1 MSDNT
6 FKLLCLT
13 YILLA
18 LVIIVVVLI
27 ILRGHKKK
35 KYAEV
40 LDVLEREKNLI
51 ISSQLLSE
59 LNKIDQ
65 LVNTEKLRQAVDE
78 WEARFKQLK
87 EEEIPKITDE
97 LIEIEDLFNEKEF
110 KKLDTRLDEVE
121 LEIYYLKSRSNFLLD
136 EIKEITT
143 SEERNRETITK
154 LKSKYRQVVSTYN
167 KNKNDYK
174 EVCAPLELQFEN
186 VDKLFV
192 AFEDAMEEN
201 EYEEVN
207 KIVKGIDDLIGN
219 LEVVVH
225 DAPNIL
231 LLAKTLIPNKM
242 ADLKKNQD
250 KLSKEGFNLDYLNLD
265 YNIEE
270 TNKKLQDVLS
280 RLNVL
285 NVKDSILEL
294 KTINDYFDKIYSEFD
309 FEKEAKTKFEDQTRS
324 LLVRAN
330 KVEKDNNALYRKLDT
345 IKYSYDLS
353 DEDVKVV
360 EVIRTEIK
368 EIKKVYNEI
377 IDAYRN
383 KSFAYSRLVKET
395 NKLSNDLSNTEEK
408 FKLAYKSLGTLEDD
422 ERRAREELN
431 YIKYIILK
439 AKDRINDYKFPE
451 IPNTYYVELEEA
463 NVAIDYMVDELNK
476 KPISIKT
483 LNIRL
488 DTARDLSLKVL
499 NTSNELVK
507 TAMMVET
514 SIIYGNR
521 YRPLNNNL
529 DIELTRAEELFNRGE
544 YNKSLETTIR
554 AIEEIEP
561 GIYNKL
567 LEAVKK

>member
-1 MSDNT
+1 MSQT
-6 FKLLCLT
+6 AYIVAGVT
-13 YILLA
+13 YYIVSVLIL
-18 LVIIVVVLI
+18 IIVLN
-27 ILRGHKKK
+27 ILSNKEK
-35 KYAEV
+35 KYYQKQIT
-40 LDVLEREKNLI
+40 DLEREKNLI

-499 NTSNELVK
+499 NTANELVK

>member
-1 MSDNT
+1 MSQT
-6 FKLLCLT
+6 AYIVAGVT
-13 YILLA
+13 YYIVSVLIL
-18 LVIIVVVLI
+18 IIVLN
-27 ILRGHKKK
+27 ILSNKEK
-35 KYAEV
+35 KYYQKQIT
-40 LDVLEREKNLI
+40 DLEREKNLI

-270 TNKKLQDVLS
+270 TNKKLQDVL
-280 RLNVL
+280 
-285 NVKDSILEL
+285 
-294 KTINDYFDKIYSEFD
+294 
-309 FEKEAKTKFEDQTRS
+309 
-324 LLVRAN
+324 
-330 KVEKDNNALYRKLDT
+330 
-345 IKYSYDLS
+345 
-353 DEDVKVV
+353 
-360 EVIRTEIK
+360 
-368 EIKKVYNEI
+368 
-377 IDAYRN
+377 
-383 KSFAYSRLVKET
+383 
-395 NKLSNDLSNTEEK
+395 
-408 FKLAYKSLGTLEDD
+408 
-422 ERRAREELN
+422 
-431 YIKYIILK
+431 
-439 AKDRINDYKFPE
+439 
-451 IPNTYYVELEEA
+451 
-463 NVAIDYMVDELNK
+463 
-476 KPISIKT
+476 
-483 LNIRL
+483 
-488 DTARDLSLKVL
+488 
-499 NTSNELVK
+499 
-507 TAMMVET
+507 
-514 SIIYGNR
+514 
-521 YRPLNNNL
+521 
-529 DIELTRAEELFNRGE
+529 
-544 YNKSLETTIR
+544 
-554 AIEEIEP
+554 
-561 GIYNKL
+561 
-567 LEAVKK
+567 

>member
-1 MSDNT
+1 MSQT
-6 FKLLCLT
+6 AYIVAGVT
-13 YILLA
+13 YYIVSVLI
-18 LVIIVVVLI
+18 LVIVLN
-27 ILRGHKKK
+27 ILSNKEK
-35 KYAEV
+35 KYYQKQIT
-40 LDVLEREKNLI
+40 DLEREKNLI

-78 WEARFKQLK
+78 WEERFKQLK

-110 KKLDTRLDEVE
+110 KKLDTKLDEVE

-451 IPNTYYVELEEA
+451 IPNSYYVELEEA

-499 NTSNELVK
+499 NTANELVK